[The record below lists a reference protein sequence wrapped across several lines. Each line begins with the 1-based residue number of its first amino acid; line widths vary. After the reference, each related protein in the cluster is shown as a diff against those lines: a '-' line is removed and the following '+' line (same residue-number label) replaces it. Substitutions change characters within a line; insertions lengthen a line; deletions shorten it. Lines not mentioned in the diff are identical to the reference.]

1 MRVQTKIIFLLFSI
15 VMAFV
20 SFIFLQMVFE
30 KQGLIRLF
38 SNEEK
43 QMRLVFEKI
52 LELKGQTL
60 ETLAYDYTYWDEMDN
75 FAASGDK
82 TWAAENIDTAL
93 TAYNANAIWI
103 YGPDGSLIYSVEDDF
118 KGPGLKELPFPE
130 NRISSFFAN
139 RHFCHFYIDTPA
151 GIFEIRGA
159 SIHPT
164 KDTERKTPARGYFL
178 AGRRWDK
185 GYIDEIAKLCGCNIA
200 VTALP
205 EKKKVPVA
213 SNPEMGTITFSRI
226 LMGRDGSPAFEITGW
241 KESQL
246 IKDFNRSY
254 KNFLF
259 IMTAFLGIFLI
270 IFIILLTRWV
280 KTPLQLISNALK
292 NENTECAAALQKNQ
306 TEFGDIIRIISR
318 FFEQKHELEKAKL
331 QADAA
336 NRAKSDFLAN
346 MSHEL
351 RTPLNAIIGFAEV
364 LQDQYFGQLNEK
376 QKKYVDNINTSGRHL
391 LGLINDILDLSKV
404 ESGKM
409 ELEPETLS
417 LKKDVLEPSFTLLQ
431 EKALKHNI
439 SLSLDV
445 GTQAD
450 INIVADPKK
459 LKQIMFNLLTNAVK
473 FTPDGGSVEVSAKRS
488 TAATSDTLEAGGPET
503 EDFIEISV
511 KDTGIGIKPTDLSKL
526 FQTFS
531 QIESTYSKTVEGTG
545 LGLAL
550 TKKLVELH
558 GGKIWVESEFGKGSK
573 FIFTIPTGDKNG

>member
-15 VMAFV
+15 VIVFV
-20 SFIFLQMVFE
+20 SFLLLQRGFE
-30 KQGLIRLF
+30 KQNLITLF

-43 QMRLVFEKI
+43 QIKLAFEGI
-52 LELKGQTL
+52 LELKGKAL
-60 ETLAYDYTYWDEMDN
+60 DTLAYDYTHWDEMGN
-75 FAASGDK
+75 FVVSGDK

-93 TAYNANAIWI
+93 PVYNANVIWI
-103 YGPDGSLIYSVEDDF
+103 YGLDGSLVYSVDDLEN
-118 KGPGLKELPFPE
+118 PDLKELTFTK
-130 NRISSFFAN
+130 NRISDLFAN
-139 RHFCHFYIDTPA
+139 RPFCHFYINTPK

-159 SIHPT
+159 SIHPG
-164 KDTERKTPARGYFL
+164 KDVERKTPAQGYFL
-178 AGRRWDK
+178 AGRLWNK
-185 GYIDEIAKLCGCNIA
+185 SYIDEIAKLCGYNITL
-200 VTALP
+200 TAFSDNKEFP
-205 EKKKVPVA
+205 IV
-213 SNPEMGTITFSRI
+213 SNPEKGITTFSRI
-226 LMGRDGSPAFEITGW
+226 LIGWDAKPAFEVTVW

-246 IKDFNRSY
+246 IKDFNLNY
-254 KNFLF
+254 KNFFF

-270 IFIILLTRWV
+270 IFIVLLTRWV
-280 KTPLQLISNALK
+280 KIPLQLISGALK
-292 NENTECAAALQKNQ
+292 NENTESAAALQKDQ

-331 QADAA
+331 QADSA

-364 LQDQYFGQLNEK
+364 MQDQYFGQLNEK

-391 LGLINDILDLSKV
+391 LSLINDILDLSKV
-404 ESGKM
+404 EAGKM
-409 ELEPETLS
+409 ELEPENIS
-417 LKKDVLEPSFTLLQ
+417 LKKDVLEASLTLLQ

-445 GTQAD
+445 GPQAD
-450 INIVADPKK
+450 INILADPKK

-473 FTPDGGSVEVSAKRS
+473 FTPDGGSVEVSAKRVKGAS
-488 TAATSDTLEAGGPET
+488 SAAPEAGEPEKG
-503 EDFIEISV
+503 DFIEISV

-531 QIESTYSKTVEGTG
+531 QIESAYSKTVEGTG

-558 GGKIWVESEFGKGSK
+558 EGKIWVESEFGKGSK
-573 FIFTIPTGDKNG
+573 FIFIIPVKS